1 MNPKISIIVA
11 TYNSGKT
18 LNEAL
23 ESVLNQNF
31 QDWECIIVDGA
42 SKDQTLEIVE
52 KYEKHDARFR
62 HISEPDKG
70 IYDAF
75 NKGWKLANGE
85 WVHYLGSDD
94 KLTKNSFTEL
104 LKEDHE
110 EADVISGTCYLIK
123 LDGEIVL
130 QKAPGWYGSHQ
141 AKITR
146 RSAIERM
153 NGFDERYRIIADY
166 DLLMRLKKSG
176 SININIDS
184 PVAYF
189 DTGGVSQSIKNCWIV
204 YQEKKVIHKNNGMPV
219 EFKLFWHFLQQAG
232 AMSYRKLRLYIKK
245 FYKRYF

>member
-1 MNPKISIIVA
+1 MKPKISIIVA

-23 ESVLNQNF
+23 ESVLNQDF

-52 KYEKHDARFR
+52 KYEKLDARFR

-130 QKAPGWYGSHQ
+130 QKAPGWDGSHQ

-146 RSAIERM
+146 RVAIERM

-166 DLLMRLKKSG
+166 DLLMRLKSSG
-176 SININIDS
+176 SINVNVDS

-189 DTGGVSQSIKNCWIV
+189 NTGGVSQSL
-204 YQEKKVIHKNNGMPV
+204 KNNWV
-219 EFKLFWHFLQQAG
+219 IFKEKISIDRNNGIPIGVKQLLYFSRQIG
-232 AMSYRKLRLYIKK
+232 SMCYRKLNRRIKRLLKK
-245 FYKRYF
+245 